1 MLWNFALAK
10 GMRIWYPAGRMKKF
24 CEVACLGIG
33 ALFALSACK
42 STDADGYSSEA
53 ALPMSEVADGEIP
66 PWLLED
72 DGTNGGQVGAG
83 SRTPEIASRN
93 DYAIPEPTSAPASVG
108 STRQNQ
114 PKLAESGQDAPVVES
129 VGAGTSS
136 FDTPHPADAGL
147 TPTDTSA
154 GKTSVGSG
162 KKTSSSS
169 KKKMAAAKK
178 PKRPTMIVY
187 KVRPGDN
194 LTLIAKRSGTTVA
207 QIRKDSGIK
216 GDVIHPGQV
225 IKVRYTPKGY
235 KAEKS
240 SSKKKGS
247 SSSKGRTHTV
257 TSGQT
262 LSGIAAKYGV
272 GLSSLMKAN
281 GISASQATKIRPGR
295 KLIIPAKR

>member
-1 MLWNFALAK
+1 MKNFC
-10 GMRIWYPAGRMKKF
+10 GI
-24 CEVACLGIG
+24 VCLGIG
-33 ALFALSACK
+33 AFFVLSSCS
-42 STDADGYSSEA
+42 STDADGYTES

-72 DGTNGGQVGAG
+72 DGTNGAQVGAG
-83 SRTPEIASRN
+83 SRTPDVVSRN
-93 DYAIPEPTSAPASVG
+93 DYAIPEPTRASVSAG

-129 VGAGTSS
+129 VVGGT
-136 FDTPHPADAGL
+136 DPLAVPHPADAGL
-147 TPTDTSA
+147 TASGA
-154 GKTSVGSG
+154 SVSKTSSG
-162 KKTSSSS
+162 VSKKTSGS
-169 KKKMAAAKK
+169 KKGVAAAKK

-216 GDVIHPGQV
+216 GDIIHPGQV

-235 KAEKS
+235 KGEKA
-240 SSKKKGS
+240 SSKKGAGKKASPS
-247 SSSKGRTHTV
+247 SRTHTV
-257 TSGQT
+257 SAGQT
-262 LSGIAAKYGV
+262 LSGIAEKYGV

-281 GISASQATKIRPGR
+281 GISASQASKIRPGR
-295 KLIIPAKR
+295 KLVIPSKR

>member
-1 MLWNFALAK
+1 M
-10 GMRIWYPAGRMKKF
+10 WYPVLRMKKF
-24 CEVACLGIG
+24 CGASYLGIG
-33 ALFALSACK
+33 ALFALSACT
-42 STDADGYSSEA
+42 STDADGYNTET

-72 DGTNGGQVGAG
+72 DGTNGSQVGAG
-83 SRTPEIASRN
+83 NHTPEIGSRN
-93 DYAIPEPTSAPASVG
+93 DYAIPEPTSAPASAG

-114 PKLAESGQDAPVVES
+114 PKLAESGQDAPVVETAES
-129 VGAGTSS
+129 KTDPLA
-136 FDTPHPADAGL
+136 TPHPADAGL
-147 TPTDTSA
+147 VPIRSSA
-154 GKTSVGSG
+154 SKPDKVDSS
-162 KKTSSSS
+162 KASSS

-178 PKRPTMIVY
+178 PKRPTMVVY

-194 LTLIAKRSGTTVA
+194 LTLIAKRSGTTVS

-247 SSSKGRTHTV
+247 SSSKTRTHTV

-281 GISASQATKIRPGR
+281 GISASQASKIRPGR
-295 KLIIPAKR
+295 KLVIPAKR